1 MQIKMTKGK
10 IVLAV
15 LALELLLVMST
26 SMVDLSPKID
36 VGENISTALAVKRSF
51 PIEVRTVGEL
61 EAARSI
67 SVACCIRSDQ
77 PKIIEIIADGTHVD
91 SEDLLVKID
100 PTPFEK
106 KVEELKGNLIDGENQ
121 IVTLRQAL
129 TWEVE
134 QETHEAKASEFEM
147 ESAQL
152 ELEKIINGDGPL
164 EKARLHAAM
173 QKAEGKYEDL
183 NSFTDDLV
191 LLEEQGF
198 LNATEVRQTQK
209 KLQEEK
215 ESYENAKLQYDS
227 FVNHVFPM
235 NVKKAES
242 SIKRLVNKQEE
253 ARKNCLFKI
262 GKAQGALSQAEQ
274 HVESIKRQIR
284 DAQYELQLTEI
295 RAPSSGMVVLRD
307 DYRSGQKRKPRV
319 GDTLVRNQA
328 VLDLPDM
335 STMIVKTKVREIDLY
350 KVDLEKPATVE
361 IDAYPNMIFEGKVI
375 FIGILAISDS
385 IRPSDEKNFEIKI
398 ALDTTDPRL
407 RPGMT
412 ARVNIHAGKVE
423 DALSL
428 PIHAVFEENKQHYC
442 YVTHKYGFVKQPIE
456 IGMNNEQ
463 WVAVLSGLDE
473 NASVCLSIPPET
485 AIIPSDVY
493 YSKGESPNGT

>member
-1 MQIKMTKGK
+1 M
-10 IVLAV
+10 
-15 LALELLLVMST
+15 
-26 SMVDLSPKID
+26 
-36 VGENISTALAVKRSF
+36 
-51 PIEVRTVGEL
+51 
-61 EAARSI
+61 
-67 SVACCIRSDQ
+67 
-77 PKIIEIIADGTHVD
+77 
-91 SEDLLVKID
+91 
-100 PTPFEK
+100 
-106 KVEELKGNLIDGENQ
+106 EELKGNLIDGENQ

-319 GDTLVRNQA
+319 
-328 VLDLPDM
+328 
-335 STMIVKTKVREIDLY
+335 EIL
-350 KVDLEKPATVE
+350 L
-361 IDAYPNMIFEGKVI
+361 
-375 FIGILAISDS
+375 
-385 IRPSDEKNFEIKI
+385 
-398 ALDTTDPRL
+398 
-407 RPGMT
+407 
-412 ARVNIHAGKVE
+412 
-423 DALSL
+423 
-428 PIHAVFEENKQHYC
+428 
-442 YVTHKYGFVKQPIE
+442 
-456 IGMNNEQ
+456 
-463 WVAVLSGLDE
+463 
-473 NASVCLSIPPET
+473 
-485 AIIPSDVY
+485 
-493 YSKGESPNGT
+493 